1 MCIRAIIHPTR
12 NFATVDFRYHS
23 IARDP
28 ACRHADRTI
37 SSLNC
42 LSVQR
47 VVSEGSV
54 SHLTD

>member
-47 VVSEGSV
+47 VVSEGSTV
-54 SHLTD
+54 K